1 MYDHHNNNLPQNI
14 YNIHK
19 KHENKNKNKL
29 SKSPIYKI
37 PYTKKSQLIN
47 SILTMGPKLW
57 NDLNGDIQ
65 IIKNKNS
72 YKKKIKNQLIE
83 IQKKIKN

>member
-1 MYDHHNNNLPQNI
+1 
-14 YNIHK
+14 
-19 KHENKNKNKL
+19 
-29 SKSPIYKI
+29 
-37 PYTKKSQLIN
+37 
-47 SILTMGPKLW
+47 MGPKLW

-72 YKKKIKNQLIE
+72 YKKKNKKSTE

>member
-1 MYDHHNNNLPQNI
+1 
-14 YNIHK
+14 
-19 KHENKNKNKL
+19 
-29 SKSPIYKI
+29 
-37 PYTKKSQLIN
+37 
-47 SILTMGPKLW
+47 MGSKLW
-57 NDLNGDIQ
+57 NNLNGDIQ

>member
-1 MYDHHNNNLPQNI
+1 MCICVCVNVCVYVFV
-14 YNIHK
+14 Y
-19 KHENKNKNKL
+19 
-29 SKSPIYKI
+29 
-37 PYTKKSQLIN
+37 KKSQLIN

-72 YKKKIKNQLIE
+72 YKKKLKINSLRYKKN
-83 IQKKIKN
+83 